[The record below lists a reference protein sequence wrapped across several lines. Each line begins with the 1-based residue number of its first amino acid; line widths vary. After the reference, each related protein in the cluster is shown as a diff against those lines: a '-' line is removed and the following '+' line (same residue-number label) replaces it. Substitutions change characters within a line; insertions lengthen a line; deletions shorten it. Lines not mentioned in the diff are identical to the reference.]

1 MDNIEGATDYE
12 VSHWE
17 YVMSTD
23 MGRLQPDVIWHFLH
37 HESAW
42 ARGIPYAVMSR
53 TLEHSLNFGLYT
65 ADGRQI
71 GFARIVTDYGQF
83 AYLCDVFVLL
93 PYRGQGLGTA
103 LVNAVMHHP
112 ALQGLRRYALDAA
125 DDARSLYAQV
135 GFAPLMADSGH
146 MEITHRATD
155 LWS

>member
-1 MDNIEGATDYE
+1 MDSREGEMDYE
-12 VSHWE
+12 VRQGE
-17 YVMSTD
+17 YIISTD
-23 MGRLQPDVIWHFLH
+23 MGRLQPDVIWQFLH

-42 ARGIPYAVMSR
+42 ARGIPYEVMSR

-71 GFARIVTDYGQF
+71 GFARIITDYGQF
-83 AYLCDVFVLL
+83 AYLCDVFVLV
-93 PYRGQGLGTA
+93 PYRGRGLGKG

-125 DDARSLYAQV
+125 DDARSLYAHV
-135 GFAPLMADSGH
+135 GFVPLMADSGH
-146 MEITHRATD
+146 MEITRRATE